1 MCFWHLKLIS
11 IEWPIESTKSNSTSC
26 TFVYKP
32 LIATCWKLARWFGTR
47 AAPRNLLG
55 TTAGHKLSPAAQ
67 TRAKRFLNPT
77 RACELPRPSS
87 SFSLPPLDQTS
98 CSYSLPSLPY
108 EYHIRCLMCQ
118 ITKTH
123 VPRWTSSV
131 TYTHIRPSSNVPPY
145 EGSATLMAK
154 PVTRI
159 LRGSYLDFLP
169 QGVSSTVDRHGWPGC
184 VFLYGSCPD
193 GEEER
198 PAVSFDPK
206 WHLAAISRGCNPVRQ
221 RFEIT
226 QPESRADRAR
236 LQMWKEDMVVFID
249 AIKAISTWLPYHARD
264 AHSDGAISFLLPT
277 THNPCG
283 LPYKFFELQ
292 NKCWSPYIKIC
303 D

>member
-1 MCFWHLKLIS
+1 MVWHTRCPPKS
-11 IEWPIESTKSNSTSC
+11 IGHDRGAQALASRSNESQ
-26 TFVYKP
+26 
-32 LIATCWKLARWFGTR
+32 A
-47 AAPRNLLG
+47 
-55 TTAGHKLSPAAQ
+55 
-67 TRAKRFLNPT
+67 FLNPT

-283 LPYKFFELQ
+283 LP
-292 NKCWSPYIKIC
+292 
-303 D
+303 